1 MMRVLTPNGNVI
13 EVEKA
18 EAIVEKRVSFNGRD
32 IRLCQTAKD
41 KSQPASGLYF
51 SVKTESVFTIAN
63 EGNLLVGNLPVDTVK
78 KIVTNLAKDGF
89 CDLSGFDYQPE
100 IGINDKPVF
109 DEGKSRPYFCRSN
122 VAMMFAP
129 RQNMDFPINAISN
142 TDTGVNSFP
151 QSNTEETDIFNDDL
165 WVDDSSDNDSCD
177 DGFDNGEEN

>member
-109 DEGKSRPYFCRSN
+109 DEGKSHPYFCRSN

-129 RQNMDFPINAISN
+129 RQNMDFRRTILRKQIFLMMICGLMTTLIMIAVMMALIMENKIKNA
-142 TDTGVNSFP
+142 
-151 QSNTEETDIFNDDL
+151 
-165 WVDDSSDNDSCD
+165 
-177 DGFDNGEEN
+177 

>member
-109 DEGKSRPYFCRSN
+109 DEGKSYPYFCSSN

-129 RQNMDFPINAISN
+129 RQNMDFPINGI
-142 TDTGVNSFP
+142 
-151 QSNTEETDIFNDDL
+151 
-165 WVDDSSDNDSCD
+165 
-177 DGFDNGEEN
+177 

>member
-51 SVKTESVFTIAN
+51 SVKTEAVFTIAN

-109 DEGKSRPYFCRSN
+109 DEGKSHPYFCRS
-122 VAMMFAP
+122 
-129 RQNMDFPINAISN
+129 INGISN

-151 QSNTEETDIFNDDL
+151 QNNTEETDIFNDDL
-165 WVDDSSDNDSCD
+165 WADDSSDNDSCD
-177 DGFDNGEEN
+177 DGFDNGEQN

>member
-18 EAIVEKRVSFNGRD
+18 EAIVEKRVGFNGRD

-109 DEGKSRPYFCRSN
+109 DEGKIASVFLQEQC
-122 VAMMFAP
+122 
-129 RQNMDFPINAISN
+129 
-142 TDTGVNSFP
+142 
-151 QSNTEETDIFNDDL
+151 
-165 WVDDSSDNDSCD
+165 CD
-177 DGFDNGEEN
+177 DVCTETEYGFSDKRKFKYRYRSKFISAEQY

>member
-18 EAIVEKRVSFNGRD
+18 EAIVEKRVGFNGRD

-89 CDLSGFDYQPE
+89 
-100 IGINDKPVF
+100 
-109 DEGKSRPYFCRSN
+109 
-122 VAMMFAP
+122 
-129 RQNMDFPINAISN
+129 
-142 TDTGVNSFP
+142 
-151 QSNTEETDIFNDDL
+151 
-165 WVDDSSDNDSCD
+165 
-177 DGFDNGEEN
+177 

>member
-63 EGNLLVGNLPVDTVK
+63 EGNLLVGNLSVDTVK

-142 TDTGVNSFP
+142 TDT
-151 QSNTEETDIFNDDL
+151 
-165 WVDDSSDNDSCD
+165 
-177 DGFDNGEEN
+177 

>member
-78 KIVTNLAKDGF
+78 KIVTNLAKDGSESTTSLYLTKANRVRIF
-89 CDLSGFDYQPE
+89 AG
-100 IGINDKPVF
+100 
-109 DEGKSRPYFCRSN
+109 
-122 VAMMFAP
+122 AML
-129 RQNMDFPINAISN
+129 R
-142 TDTGVNSFP
+142 
-151 QSNTEETDIFNDDL
+151 
-165 WVDDSSDNDSCD
+165 
-177 DGFDNGEEN
+177 

>member
-109 DEGKSRPYFCRSN
+109 DEGK
-122 VAMMFAP
+122 
-129 RQNMDFPINAISN
+129 
-142 TDTGVNSFP
+142 
-151 QSNTEETDIFNDDL
+151 
-165 WVDDSSDNDSCD
+165 
-177 DGFDNGEEN
+177 

>member
-63 EGNLLVGNLPVDTVK
+63 EGNLLVGNLSVDTVK

-89 CDLSGFDYQPE
+89 CDLSGFDNQPE

-129 RQNMDFPINAISN
+129 RQNMDFPINGISN
-142 TDTGVNSFP
+142 HRYRSKFISAE
-151 QSNTEETDIFNDDL
+151 QY
-165 WVDDSSDNDSCD
+165 
-177 DGFDNGEEN
+177 

>member
-100 IGINDKPVF
+100 IEINDKPVF

-151 QSNTEETDIFNDDL
+151 QNNTEETDIFNDDL
-165 WVDDSSDNDSCD
+165 WADDSSDNDSCD
-177 DGFDNGEEN
+177 DGFDNGGQN

>member
-51 SVKTESVFTIAN
+51 S
-63 EGNLLVGNLPVDTVK
+63 VK

-151 QSNTEETDIFNDDL
+151 QNNTEETDIFNDDL
-165 WVDDSSDNDSCD
+165 WADDSSDNDSCD

>member
-109 DEGKSRPYFCRSN
+109 DEGKSHPYFCRSN

-129 RQNMDFPINAISN
+129 RQNMDFPINGISN
-142 TDTGVNSFP
+142 TDAGVNSFP
-151 QSNTEETDIFNDDL
+151 QNNTEETDIFNDDL
-165 WVDDSSDNDSCD
+165 WADDSSDNDSCD